1 MLNCPFLVEMEGVE
15 VRVYGTSFNVN
26 THQEGNIQTVLVK
39 GSVGVKILASGEE
52 SMIKPG
58 QMAEFKQRKSKD

>member
-1 MLNCPFLVEMEGVE
+1 MGLLLTLTLIRREHSNRIG
-15 VRVYGTSFNVN
+15 
-26 THQEGNIQTVLVK
+26 K

-58 QMAEFKQRKSKD
+58 ADGRV